1 MNELKRNACK
11 RLNEQIKTD
20 FITRIKSHSV
30 PPAQTHRDPRCDPP
44 CRASPSSLSPP
55 LPRPEGALTCRSQWQ
70 VSPMK
75 GKPMDPLGMGSL
87 QFLSRV
93 AVHLSCQSCWETAR
107 SRAMDTR
114 QAARVARAET
124 RSKLSNSMVDGEPGD
139 LWVTLKKKVCRSGSS
154 G

>member
-1 MNELKRNACK
+1 MA
-11 RLNEQIKTD
+11 Q
-20 FITRIKSHSV
+20 SQSA
-30 PPAQTHRDPRCDPP
+30 PAQGTAPALTQTL
-44 CRASPSSLSPP
+44 CRVPTSPFP
-55 LPRPEGALTCRSQWQ
+55 LTCRSQWQ

-93 AVHLSCQSCWETAR
+93 AVHRSCHSCWETAS

-124 RSKLSNSMVDGEPGD
+124 RSKVSNSMVMESPVVSLA
-139 LWVTLKKKVCRSGSS
+139 LWTTFKKMLKVWLKNMKAFLVAQKIGSS
-154 G
+154 

>member
-55 LPRPEGALTCRSQWQ
+55 SPPRRRAYLQEPVASLADEREAHGSFGHGELAVFIPRGRPSELPEL
-70 VSPMK
+70 
-75 GKPMDPLGMGSL
+75 LG
-87 QFLSRV
+87 
-93 AVHLSCQSCWETAR
+93 
-107 SRAMDTR
+107 
-114 QAARVARAET
+114 
-124 RSKLSNSMVDGEPGD
+124 DG
-139 LWVTLKKKVCRSGSS
+139 
-154 G
+154 